1 MEKLEQVFS
10 EGEAD
15 SLDSGRGSMEWN
27 YSHISADEEDL
38 IIRLHKLLGD
48 RWTLIAGR
56 LPWRTKEEIEKYWK
70 LRSYSI
76 DSSESSD

>member
-1 MEKLEQVFS
+1 MDLRNVQDQLEEMAVEKL
-10 EGEAD
+10 
-15 SLDSGRGSMEWN
+15 LRMEWN

-56 LPWRTKEEIEKYWK
+56 LPWCTKEDIEKYWN
-70 LRSYSI
+70 
-76 DSSESSD
+76 